1 MRSDTLTGSLR
12 VRGLTVA
19 YERGGTLSTA
29 VDSASFDLTPGER
42 LAVVGESGSGK
53 STLIS
58 AVAGFLTATNA
69 HVDYEAVNFE
79 GQPLDR
85 RTVHRL
91 PRRTPGISMVFQ
103 DAMTSLDPVWTV
115 ENQIRSVLRRS
126 LPGLSRTGLRECA
139 EHWLSRVGLTDSARV
154 LAARPHE
161 MSGGMRQRVML
172 AIALCGGPRLLVAD
186 EPTSA
191 LDASL
196 SRDVMDLMA
205 ELTTEVGAS
214 LVIVTHDITLCLD
227 YAHRLLVMK
236 DGRIVDDVAAD
247 RIDTDAR
254 HPYTLGLLRCV
265 PTLDSVDLEEL
276 PTLDTVGS
284 AL

>member
-1 MRSDTLTGSLR
+1 MESNAGSLQ
-12 VRGLTVA
+12 VRGLTVS
-19 YERGGTLSTA
+19 YERDGVWTPA
-29 VDSASFDLTPGER
+29 VHGASFDLAPGER

-58 AVAGFLTATNA
+58 AIAGFLNA
-69 HVDYEAVNFE
+69 PNAAIDYETLEFE
-79 GQPLDR
+79 GKPLER
-85 RTVHRL
+85 RRIQRL
-91 PRRTPGISMVFQ
+91 PRRTAGISMVFQ

-115 ENQIRSVLRRS
+115 ENQVKAVLKRS
-126 LPGLSRTGLRECA
+126 GAKLSRTELRERV
-139 EHWLSRVGLTDSARV
+139 EHWLGRVGLHDTARV
-154 LAARPHE
+154 LASRPYE

-172 AIALCGGPRLLVAD
+172 AVALCGSPRLLVAD

-205 ELTTEVGAS
+205 ELTAQVGAS

-227 YAHRLLVMK
+227 YAHRLLVMQH
-236 DGRIVDDVAAD
+236 GHVVDDVAAAT
-247 RIDTDAR
+247 ITQDAR
-254 HPYTLGLLRCV
+254 HPYTRGLLQCV

-276 PTLDTVGS
+276 PTLETLETV
-284 AL
+284 A